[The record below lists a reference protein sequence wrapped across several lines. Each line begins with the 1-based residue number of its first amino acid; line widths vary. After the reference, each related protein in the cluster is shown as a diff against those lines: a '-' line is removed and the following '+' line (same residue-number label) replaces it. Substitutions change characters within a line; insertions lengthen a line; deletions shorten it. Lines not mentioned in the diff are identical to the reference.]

1 MTTGHDHP
9 RAHGPR
15 GDGERA
21 ARPDGGW
28 ERAAH
33 RLAGAGRAVALACL
47 LAGAAACG
55 GDGDDGAAGEG
66 GASAG
71 AAGAEA
77 PEAPEAPAEVGQEAD
92 ADGAPGPAEDGE
104 VELTTLDVAGREVEV
119 EIADDEEERR
129 QGLMYRDS
137 LPEDQG
143 MLFVYPEEETLSF
156 YMRNTEIPLDIAFV
170 DQRGYIVDI
179 QQMEPHTEQLHES
192 RRPAMYALEMNL
204 GWFEAN
210 GVEEGDRI
218 RF

>member
-1 MTTGHDHP
+1 MTTGHDRP
-9 RAHGPR
+9 WSQGPR
-15 GDGERA
+15 R
-21 ARPDGGW
+21 DGGW
-28 ERAAH
+28 KRAAC

-47 LAGAAACG
+47 LAWAAACG
-55 GDGDDGAAGEG
+55 GDGDAGTAGEG

-71 AAGAEA
+71 SAGAEA
-77 PEAPEAPAEVGQEAD
+77 PEARAEVGQEAD
-92 ADGAPGPAEDGE
+92 ADGAPGPAEEGE
-104 VELTTLDVAGREVEV
+104 VELTTLDVAGHEVEV

-129 QGLMYRDS
+129 RGLMYRDS

-143 MLFVYPEEETLSF
+143 MLFVYPEEEILSF

-179 QQMEPHTEQLHES
+179 QQMEPHTEELHES

>member
-1 MTTGHDHP
+1 MTTGHDRE

-15 GDGERA
+15 RDGERA
-21 ARPDGGW
+21 ARRDGGG

-33 RLAGAGRAVALACL
+33 RLAEAGRAVALACL
-47 LAGAAACG
+47 LAAAAACG
-55 GDGDDGAAGEG
+55 ADGDAGTAGSAGEG
-66 GASAG
+66 GASPD

-77 PEAPEAPAEVGQEAD
+77 PAEIGQEAGAD
-92 ADGAPGPAEDGE
+92 AAPGPAEEGE
-104 VELTTLDVAGREVEV
+104 VELTTLDVAGHEVEV

-129 QGLMYRDS
+129 RGLMYRDS

-179 QQMEPHTEQLHES
+179 QQMEPHTEELHES